1 MATVPSLAPRS
12 MPTYEY
18 ACEKCGKNF
27 DAFQSMRDEPFT
39 ECPKEH
45 CQQKRWG
52 HGKVKRLLG
61 TGAGLIF
68 KGSGFYITDYRSN
81 NYKEGAKK
89 EAPAPA
95 ATAWRGEI
103 FRQQRRRR
111 LEHAPS
117 ATPAKTRGEQAQK
130 AGRRFMKLLCPECRR
145 ENEPER
151 IYCHDCGA
159 RLDRSSLAKE
169 KSTEEAP
176 KETQRR
182 LRSMLDPRGVVLRQR
197 FFQGSKLLLGALG
210 AWQP

>member
-1 MATVPSLAPRS
+1 MATVLHPAPRF

-27 DAFQSMRDEPFT
+27 DVFQSMRDEPFR

-89 EAPAPA
+89 EAPPAPA
-95 ATAWRGEI
+95 SAEKSAGGKDSGTAAKAAVP
-103 FRQQRRRR
+103 
-111 LEHAPS
+111 AP
-117 ATPAKTRGEQAQK
+117 PAK
-130 AGRRFMKLLCPECRR
+130 
-145 ENEPER
+145 
-151 IYCHDCGA
+151 
-159 RLDRSSLAKE
+159 SSEGKPKKTA
-169 KSTEEAP
+169 TE
-176 KETQRR
+176 T
-182 LRSMLDPRGVVLRQR
+182 
-197 FFQGSKLLLGALG
+197 
-210 AWQP
+210 